1 MRLSSSTLSGV
12 LVIPMSLPKN
22 PNDNREMLTSTM
34 AVVLIK
40 IFLYVSH
47 LKKREKFVKKAMITY
62 HKVWGEDYISKLHFL
77 SQKKKK
83 MIYIYIYTH

>member
-1 MRLSSSTLSGV
+1 MIMRLSSSTLSGV

-47 LKKREKFVKKAMITY
+47 LKKRENFVKKAVKNFKKNCCY
-62 HKVWGEDYISKLHFL
+62 YQKLP
-77 SQKKKK
+77 KK
-83 MIYIYIYTH
+83 IVVNGR

>member
-1 MRLSSSTLSGV
+1 MITRLSSSTLSGV

-47 LKKREKFVKKAMITY
+47 FKKREKFVKIAVKNC
-62 HKVWGEDYISKLHFL
+62 KR
-77 SQKKKK
+77 KKKK
-83 MIYIYIYTH
+83 NCCYYQKLSKKIVVHTTHGNIP